1 MSKRYP
7 PIFNVIIFAIFAGT
21 LVVNMDGNLT
31 LLAGAVKDAII
42 TAIRYVLG
50 LIGFAITNGFTIT
63 TKFADRYMLFFVHVL
78 TAALYCKL
86 LFSQSG
92 KKLHDDAM
100 KEIEQY
106 KNNPQTNAPHAVES
120 YYFAICTLTCGIIV
134 LTIANIIMP
143 NFYDESLTNVT
154 TMIYNAHPIEDT
166 SYIEVT
172 CWIVG
177 LLSMIPLG
185 FGAMTATAI
194 TEKLWQQQ

>member
-1 MSKRYP
+1 MKHRYP
-7 PIFNVIIFAIFAGT
+7 PIFNVIIFAVFAGT
-21 LVVNMDGNLT
+21 LIVNMDGNLT
-31 LLAGAVKDAII
+31 LLAENVKDTII
-42 TAIRYVLG
+42 TTIGYVLN
-50 LIGFAITNGFTIT
+50 LIGFAVTNGFTII
-63 TKFADRYMLFFVHVL
+63 TKFADRYVLFFIHVL

-86 LFSQSG
+86 LFSKSG

-100 KEIEQY
+100 KEIELY
-106 KNNPQTNAPHAVES
+106 KNVPRENAPHAVES

-143 NFYDESLTNVT
+143 NFYNESLTNVA
-154 TMIYNAHPIEDT
+154 TMIYNANPIEDT

-185 FGAMTATAI
+185 VGAMTATAI
-194 TEKLWQQQ
+194 AEKLWQQQ